1 MLDTLVVHPRSAAD
15 LVGRDPR
22 ATLGLP
28 GKEDAAALFRRRG
41 QVLRLDKSHRQV
53 WTSLAAQDVRG
64 APPVLVSSC
73 DGRSARRGAAAMSVR
88 QSRVP

>member
-28 GKEDAAALFRRRG
+28 GKEDAAALLEELLEALR
-41 QVLRLDKSHRQV
+41 RLDPRF
-53 WTSLAAQDVRG
+53 
-64 APPVLVSSC
+64 PV
-73 DGRSARRGAAAMSVR
+73 A
-88 QSRVP
+88 

>member
-64 APPVLVSSC
+64 APRGRGSGWSERRSS
-73 DGRSARRGAAAMSVR
+73 DRRR
-88 QSRVP
+88 IDLCECKT

>member
-53 WTSLAAQDVRG
+53 WTFLATQDVH
-64 APPVLVSSC
+64 AVAVVLPREGWSERRSS
-73 DGRSARRGAAAMSVR
+73 DRRR
-88 QSRVP
+88 IDLCECKT